1 MKSTSHISSQIDA
14 LKALHES
21 KLQVKKELNVSKAN
35 IKYKVQGIISPAKT
49 VKKNTTRM
57 SSDIVQAN
65 SEENDFRGM
74 ADVHMRCFNRYPT
87 QSTSNL
93 GKVIDIKTS
102 GNQVVDSVTQEDY
115 SLCQEISIPVGTT
128 HFGFYARANDA
139 PTTHE
144 ERMKYGVIE
153 TIGLGRA
160 TYEGNSGIRFR
171 PVQICT
177 SNDSLGGS
185 AIGHALLQLLDTLMN
200 TTVDVA
206 APNDHWATAGNVYLN
221 EAWQQMAQLTTLSS
235 FHIQTMLEAVYKMI
249 NMEGPDEQGRELAT
263 ALSKKMAQY
272 CTEVPDSAGKHL
284 LLKETYMGF
293 PADIHLPEGAARI
306 RWNDEAMRFFVPN
319 SHVYSNDLNVTSV
332 NDYVYPMNLQYQ
344 VFSGLLA
351 SEEKVLNKDVPGDTV
366 ASDTTQYKNWNDL
379 INNGYA
385 NADTAVNPTTQ
396 SVAMV
401 QQVQYSVGRMA
412 VKTRLGTGTITDA
425 KGHVVSIYDG
435 VFTLKGYVVGSQRE
449 VDYDFQPVTS
459 SRAYAIYDTDI
470 NGGPQPLKRRYF
482 TEQDHI
488 LGLGTPSNTGILIAL
503 ELVNNGEPFQG
514 ADGLIAK
521 GATFYLVANL
531 KPNEDAYSSS
541 PYYIFWKDHCTTV
554 NITINRLSDAT
565 YGLPNLEIPRPTL
578 GLTINLQWEE
588 GLWFP
593 EIPIGI

>member
-1 MKSTSHISSQIDA
+1 MGTVLMLVLLLLTACAEDSEDMAREMPLQMVNAQLTISLPKRI
-14 LKALHES
+14 
-21 KLQVKKELNVSKAN
+21 AN
-35 IKYKVQGIISPAKT
+35 
-49 VKKNTTRM
+49 KKNTTRM

-74 ADVHMRCFNRYPT
+74 ADVHMLCFNQYPT

-284 LLKETYMGF
+284 LLKET
-293 PADIHLPEGAARI
+293 
-306 RWNDEAMRFFVPN
+306 
-319 SHVYSNDLNVTSV
+319 
-332 NDYVYPMNLQYQ
+332 
-344 VFSGLLA
+344 
-351 SEEKVLNKDVPGDTV
+351 
-366 ASDTTQYKNWNDL
+366 
-379 INNGYA
+379 
-385 NADTAVNPTTQ
+385 
-396 SVAMV
+396 
-401 QQVQYSVGRMA
+401 
-412 VKTRLGTGTITDA
+412 
-425 KGHVVSIYDG
+425 
-435 VFTLKGYVVGSQRE
+435 
-449 VDYDFQPVTS
+449 
-459 SRAYAIYDTDI
+459 
-470 NGGPQPLKRRYF
+470 
-482 TEQDHI
+482 
-488 LGLGTPSNTGILIAL
+488 
-503 ELVNNGEPFQG
+503 
-514 ADGLIAK
+514 
-521 GATFYLVANL
+521 
-531 KPNEDAYSSS
+531 
-541 PYYIFWKDHCTTV
+541 
-554 NITINRLSDAT
+554 
-565 YGLPNLEIPRPTL
+565 
-578 GLTINLQWEE
+578 
-588 GLWFP
+588 
-593 EIPIGI
+593 